1 MKSVKDL
8 LGAFLLAHPAISGVA
23 MWAVAAALGVY
34 VGYISGRELY
44 TFLRAKHGAVLSYGL
59 SFVWYLLWSVS
70 LSFFFSILLLAFF
83 FNLGLQDNDW
93 RRFSYY
99 ADPYLLPT
107 LGLLLAAGLF
117 IFFYRKRYAAFLQ
130 EGAVPLRYPLWRS
143 IWFPFLVLLS
153 TFLVSVILRIPA
165 VSDKQKTAEAV
176 TAIHAQK
183 ITLADVMGDTLI
195 KIPDQAENDAT
206 VAGLDTNNNGIRD
219 DVEIAIFKKYPNSA
233 KIRAAEL
240 QYAMAEQMYLTKV
253 FNKETWGQ
261 VAEEADRAFFCI
273 MSLHPTSDYAS
284 YTFAKTYSKEVENL
298 TFNTQSRR
306 DAKDK
311 AFDFTTSYGGTD
323 KESCDIKLNTL
334 VN

>member
-1 MKSVKDL
+1 MNIAVFFGRAWRWARWPL
-8 LGAFLLAHPAISGVA
+8 LVVILGYVALATWGVFLLFDMDKTDA
-23 MWAVAAALGVY
+23 AVA
-34 VGYISGRELY
+34 
-44 TFLRAKHGAVLSYGL
+44 
-59 SFVWYLLWSVS
+59 
-70 LSFFFSILLLAFF
+70 
-83 FNLGLQDNDW
+83 Q
-93 RRFSYY
+93 
-99 ADPYLLPT
+99 
-107 LGLLLAAGLF
+107 
-117 IFFYRKRYAAFLQ
+117 
-130 EGAVPLRYPLWRS
+130 
-143 IWFPFLVLLS
+143 
-153 TFLVSVILRIPA
+153 
-165 VSDKQKTAEAV
+165 
-176 TAIHAQK
+176 IHAQK

-219 DVEIAIFKKYPNSA
+219 DVEIAIFKKYRNSA